1 MKNRCHHSRLG
12 RNPFAGRAGV
22 KYTSNNTHG
31 LDDHGQC
38 MLVPEVSEIEYL
50 LEEEVGL
57 RRPRFEENVR
67 QRIMEDARG
76 WPAGVY

>member
-1 MKNRCHHSRLG
+1 
-12 RNPFAGRAGV
+12 
-22 KYTSNNTHG
+22 
-31 LDDHGQC
+31 

-50 LEEEVGL
+50 LEEEAGL

-76 WPAGVY
+76 WPAGVC